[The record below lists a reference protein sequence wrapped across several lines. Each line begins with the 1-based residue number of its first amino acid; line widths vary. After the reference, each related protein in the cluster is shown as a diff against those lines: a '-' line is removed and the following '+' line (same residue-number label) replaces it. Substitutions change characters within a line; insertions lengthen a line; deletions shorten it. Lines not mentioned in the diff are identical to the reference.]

1 MAAEAVIIELLGF
14 AKGEPMTY
22 TIADTAFPKGTVMQ
36 LSGDRTIAAH
46 TGVDEP
52 IAGILA
58 CEMVASDLA
67 VTAPVYTNGVFD
79 MTAAAGGVT
88 ARGALCAGSATAN
101 MITVADANDIL
112 QWSTIGHCLEAHAN
126 DEVAAVRILK

>member
-1 MAAEAVIIELLGF
+1 MAAPAVIIELLGF
-14 AKGEPMTY
+14 SKGEPMQY
-22 TIADTAFPKGTVMQ
+22 TIADTVFTKGTLMQ

-58 CEMVASDLA
+58 HGMAIDGDVSAS
-67 VTAPVYTNGVFD
+67 VYTNGVFD

-88 ARGALCAGSATAN
+88 ALGALCAGSATAD

-112 QWSTIGHCLEAHAN
+112 QWSTVGHCLEAHAN
-126 DEVAAVRILK
+126 NEVAAVRILK